1 MSRYSLHKTVLLSE
15 EFVEDLLN
23 MTRSFKK
30 LEDKV
35 GRLYDVCYGFDHVA
49 YYFVQLEPSDH
60 CFDEIVVESDEKD
73 EWPEV
78 IDIDNIFDGL
88 TGSDLGYFLR
98 KCGAPHDHVENCFLD
113 LPF

>member
-23 MTRSFKK
+23 MTRSFKR
-30 LEDKV
+30 LADKIGNV
-35 GRLYDVCYGFDHVA
+35 YDVSYGYDHA
-49 YYFVQLEPSDH
+49 CYYFVQLEPNEVIEEVL
-60 CFDEIVVESDEKD
+60 DEPDEEN

-78 IDIDNIFDGL
+78 IDIDSVFDGL